1 MEEKLTI
8 YGSGGNR
15 AARCIWT
22 VNELGIEAHFVNYSG
37 LIGSDELRLVHPQ
50 AKIPAAIINGASI
63 FESAAICMQLCDLHP
78 EKGLLPA
85 SGTKERGSATQW
97 ISFAQSE
104 IEAYL
109 WHSFRAT
116 RLLPDLKASEFPI
129 SFNNDMAKS
138 GLQALS
144 SHMDD
149 IDYLLGEEFSVVDII
164 VSWTVNWAI
173 KLSLVEPESS
183 LHDYIAR
190 LKEREACA
198 LS

>member
-1 MEEKLTI
+1 MREKLTI
-8 YGSGGNR
+8 YGSGSNR

-22 VNELGIEAHFVNYSG
+22 VNELGIAAEFVHHPG
-37 LIGSDELRLVHPQ
+37 LIGSDELRLIHPQ
-50 AKIPAAIINGASI
+50 AKIPAAVINGASI

-85 SGTKERGSATQW
+85 SGTEKRGSATQW

-116 RLLPDLKASEFPI
+116 RLVPGLKSDEFPI
-129 SFNNDMAKS
+129 SFNNAMAQS
-138 GLQALS
+138 GLQVLA
-144 SHMDD
+144 SHMNNV
-149 IDYLLGEEFSVVDII
+149 DYLLGKEFSVVDI
-164 VSWTVNWAI
+164 VVGWTVNWAI
-173 KLSLVEPESS
+173 KLSLVEPESP

>member
-1 MEEKLTI
+1 MNHL
-8 YGSGGNR
+8 N
-15 AARCIWT
+15 
-22 VNELGIEAHFVNYSG
+22 F
-37 LIGSDELRLVHPQ
+37 LIGFIFHPSP
-50 AKIPAAIINGASI
+50 ISYFRVRGWSMI
-63 FESAAICMQLCDLHP
+63 FILHSLIYDLNP

-144 SHMDD
+144 SHMDNV
-149 IDYLLGEEFSVVDII
+149 DYLLGEEFSVVDII